1 MNHNPTL
8 TEAEPPT
15 KSKQNPELDSELAE
29 KFSSLAE
36 QWETAIEGMSST
48 TRMSHHPAYQEIIQ
62 MGDKIVPLL
71 LKELTRNPLYLLS
84 ALQEITGENP
94 IQPEQRGRIKQMAEA
109 WLEWG
114 KKQGYTV

>member
-8 TEAEPPT
+8 TEAEAPT

-36 QWETAIEGMSST
+36 QWETAVEGMSST

-71 LKELTRNPLYLLS
+71 LKELTRNPLYWLS